1 MKKLIFGALALA
13 MFTVT
18 SCRNEQTETPEE
30 SVEETATIEEA
41 NLEMTTETEE
51 IEEVE
56 MEAEADSSATAVE
69 VEQETPAIQ

>member
-18 SCRNEQTETPEE
+18 SCRNDQAETTEET
-30 SVEETATIEEA
+30 VEETATIEEA
-41 NLEMTTETEE
+41 NLEMTTEAEE

-56 MEAEADSSATAVE
+56 MTEEVDSSAVE

>member
-30 SVEETATIEEA
+30 AVEETATVEEA

-56 MEAEADSSATAVE
+56 MEEAVDSAAVE